1 MLDVDSKKT
10 VLHGLHLDIGAKMV
24 DFAGYHMP
32 LQYTNGIKQE
42 HLHCRDAAGLF
53 DVSHMGQFLVQGEGA
68 IAELEKLLP
77 VDLEQLADHEQV
89 YTLLINDVGG
99 ICDDLIIS
107 RRSPECFF
115 IVVNAACK
123 DQDIAYFR
131 QHLPSTIQLDV
142 LDQHA
147 LIALQGP
154 KAREVMQK
162 LCPQAAGLTF
172 MHGCDASC
180 CDTSLFGE
188 DCYISCSGYTGE
200 DGFEISLPSANAEKF
215 ARALLDYEQVQAIGL
230 AARDSLRLEAG
241 LCLYGH
247 DMDQDT
253 TPVEASLVWSINRSR
268 RAEGQKRGG
277 FPGAEVIL
285 QKIEQGVARK
295 RVGLQIDGRVPVRE
309 GAFLQD
315 IQGNVIGQVSSGGLT
330 PTVGKPIAM
339 GYVSRDFS
347 TIGEQLQAIV
357 RNKAY
362 PASVVKMPFV
372 PQRYYRG

>member
-1 MLDVDSKKT
+1 MADVDSKKT
-10 VLHGLHLDIGAKMV
+10 ALHSLHLDLGGKMV

-32 LQYTNGIKQE
+32 LQYAGGMKQE

-53 DVSHMGQFLVQGEGA
+53 DVSHMGQFLVQGEGV

-77 VDLEQLADHEQV
+77 VDLERLADHEQV
-89 YTLLINDVGG
+89 YTLLLNDAGG
-99 ICDDLIIS
+99 IRDDLIIS
-107 RRSPECFF
+107 RRSQQCFF

-131 QHLPSTIQLDV
+131 QYLPSTIQLDV

-154 KAREVMQK
+154 KARAVIK
-162 LCPQAAGLTF
+162 NLCPEAARLIF

-200 DGFEISLPSANAEKF
+200 DGFEISLASVKAEKL
-215 ARALLDYEQVQAIGL
+215 ARALLDYEEVRAIGL
-230 AARDSLRLEAG
+230 GARDSLRLESG

-253 TPVEASLVWSINRSR
+253 TPVEASLVWSISRSR
-268 RAEGQKRGG
+268 RAEGQKQGG
-277 FPGAEVIL
+277 FPGSEIIL
-285 QKIEQGVARK
+285 KNIEEGVARK
-295 RVGLQIDGRVPVRE
+295 RVGLRIDGRVPVRE
-309 GAFLQD
+309 GACLQD
-315 IQGNVIGQVSSGGLT
+315 MQGNTIGQVSSGGLT
-330 PTVGKPIAM
+330 PTVGQPIAM
-339 GYVSRDFS
+339 AYVQKDFA
-347 TIGEQLQAIV
+347 TIGEQMQAIV
-357 RNKAY
+357 RDKPY

-372 PQRYYRG
+372 PQHYYRG